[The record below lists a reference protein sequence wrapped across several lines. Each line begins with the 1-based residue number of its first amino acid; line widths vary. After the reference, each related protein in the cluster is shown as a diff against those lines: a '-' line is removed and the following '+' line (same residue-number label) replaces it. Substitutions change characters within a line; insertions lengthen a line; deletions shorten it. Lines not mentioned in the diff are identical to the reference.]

1 MERKGRFQGS
11 IWLGIKGLRWA
22 LGELGKLKSIP
33 ATQTGVFQFM
43 RDGYR
48 TLEFSCLSNRGGRF
62 VELSAYHG
70 GAQKGSIRVPE
81 GRYGAGWDRFGY
93 EIRKYFLTKFD
104 SSSAPPSDGDIQAG
118 PARRSTQGFR
128 NRNWRNNNCR
138 NSNARPSMKSRDSRG
153 GNKSADLAPGVRSGE
168 SRHKLNEVQDRVILS
183 DLEPRPTRKF
193 EFKWVLGKKTL
204 RVTKSR
210 DGPREVTWVRP
221 ETKSHEPNPQLKNTR
236 DLDQPNDPI
245 EVGHLWNEEPL
256 QKHLEA
262 SGETQCETN
271 SMGQPDEPIEEVPTV
286 AELANEEE
294 GVYSDEDVDTVAEL
308 VNEEDGVHSEEDA
321 DAEILGDLHLVTTS
335 VAPSESMS
343 HALVRVDLA
352 ENIHFEELDE
362 VLGLGSTLELAV
374 PSVSMGLE
382 LEDMDYVARP
392 PIQELSETNADPQSP
407 MVCKPL
413 AIIEPSEQKMLVPGN
428 SGEKIRKGGKRSKWV
443 NHQYREICK
452 LMGFPIDSH
461 EQQCLDLLR
470 KIEATR
476 NSKRG
481 EMSLRKATASK
492 SKGVRKL
499 KNLASSVNYEG
510 KRRTC

>member
-1 MERKGRFQGS
+1 
-11 IWLGIKGLRWA
+11 
-22 LGELGKLKSIP
+22 
-33 ATQTGVFQFM
+33 
-43 RDGYR
+43 
-48 TLEFSCLSNRGGRF
+48 
-62 VELSAYHG
+62 
-70 GAQKGSIRVPE
+70 
-81 GRYGAGWDRFGY
+81 
-93 EIRKYFLTKFD
+93 
-104 SSSAPPSDGDIQAG
+104 
-118 PARRSTQGFR
+118 
-128 NRNWRNNNCR
+128 
-138 NSNARPSMKSRDSRG
+138 MKSRDSRG
-153 GNKSADLAPGVRSGE
+153 GNKSTDLAPRLSFGE
-168 SRHKLNEVQDRVILS
+168 SRQKLNEVNARVTLS
-183 DLEPRPTRKF
+183 DLEPCPTRKF
-193 EFKWVLGKKTL
+193 EFKWVLGQKTL
-204 RVTKSR
+204 RVTKLS

-221 ETKSHEPNPQLKNTR
+221 ETKSHEPNPQLKNKI
-236 DLDQPNDPI
+236 DQDQPKDPI
-245 EVGHLWNEEPL
+245 EVGPIWNEDPL

-262 SGETQCETN
+262 TGETQCETN
-271 SMGQPDEPIEEVPTV
+271 SMGQPDDPIEDDPTV

-294 GVYSDEDVDTVAEL
+294 GVYSDEDTDMVAEL
-308 VNEEDGVHSEEDA
+308 VNEEVGVYSDEDA
-321 DAEILGDLHLVTTS
+321 DAEIPCDLHLVTAT

-352 ENIHFEELDE
+352 EKIHFEELDE
-362 VLGLGSTLELAV
+362 ALVLGSTLELDV

-382 LEDMDYVARP
+382 LEDMDYVARAP
-392 PIQELSETNADPQSP
+392 VQELSETNADPQSP

-413 AIIEPSEQKMLVPGN
+413 AIIEPSEQKTLVLGN

-492 SKGVRKL
+492 SKGIREL

-510 KRRTC
+510 KRKTC